1 MFYQFIPSKYC
12 SMQLTHNFWKVSKM
26 SNIHRTNIKVP
37 GCIKNAN
44 LSRLTLGK
52 YWKLRHNVLLLN
64 SIIHKIFANT
74 SLMPVRRFLQHL
86 AKIQFLT
93 MQIMT
98 KPSAFLPTV
107 KHMALKDKHHYSWWR
122 MTEIQAII
130 NTSVA
135 VCSII
140 FYVLSLLT
148 GGSQLQI
155 YLKPPFRPQA
165 CCSATIV
172 CEESNKKPP
181 TIIIP
186 WWHKGQWPA
195 FIVDSTDAW
204 EISFQFWSIRQWVCT
219 EVELLNYKLGI
230 QMFTQD
236 FNCTVLPLG

>member
-74 SLMPVRRFLQHL
+74 SLMPVGRFLQHL

-107 KHMALKDKHHYSWWR
+107 KHMALKDKHHYSWRR

-148 GGSQLQI
+148 EGSQLQI
-155 YLKPPFRPQA
+155 YLKPLRFDPRHVAHLQL
-165 CCSATIV
+165 SVRKATRNHQPSSSPGGIKANGPR
-172 CEESNKKPP
+172 SS
-181 TIIIP
+181 
-186 WWHKGQWPA
+186 
-195 FIVDSTDAW
+195 STRLTH
-204 EISFQFWSIRQWVCT
+204 EKF
-219 EVELLNYKLGI
+219 L
-230 QMFTQD
+230 
-236 FNCTVLPLG
+236 FNSDRYGSGYAQR